1 MVDGWE
7 APALK
12 GLSKAP
18 TPWTEDQLFNYLSTG
33 YSDAHGV
40 AAGPMGPVV
49 SELSK
54 LPKADIRA
62 MAVYLASLNGEA
74 NAEAQTVA
82 TAPLPNP
89 NGRRVFEGSC
99 KACHADGLG
108 PKLFGVSPS
117 LASNTNVFSDQ
128 PDNLIKVILQGISS
142 PATRDLGYMPGFKD
156 SLSNGQV
163 ADLVDYLRGQFAP
176 NAPAWK
182 GLEQKVAHLRANPG
196 TH

>member
-1 MVDGWE
+1 
-7 APALK
+7 
-12 GLSKAP
+12 
-18 TPWTEDQLFNYLSTG
+18 
-33 YSDAHGV
+33 
-40 AAGPMGPVV
+40 V

-74 NAEAQTVA
+74 VAQVQVA
-82 TAPLPNP
+82 TTVPNP

-117 LASNTNVFSDQ
+117 LATNTNVFSDQ
-128 PDNLIKVILQGISS
+128 PDNLIKVILQGISK

-156 SLSNGQV
+156 SLSDSQV
-163 ADLVDYLRGQFAP
+163 ADLAEYLRGQFAP
-176 NAPAWK
+176 NAPQWK
-182 GLEQKVAHLRANPG
+182 GLAQRVAHLRANPG